1 MHRNIKCEI
10 VGDGAVGK
18 TCFLISYTT
27 NTFPGEYIPT
37 MFDNYSSNVMVDGQ
51 VINLSLWD
59 TPGQED
65 FDKQRAATYE
75 DTEVFIMCFSLTS
88 QTSYENVKEKWF
100 PEIREHCP
108 TAPIILVGMKQ
119 DLRDDQAT
127 IDKLA
132 AMKEKP
138 ISYLQGLSLSNQV
151 GAVKY
156 LECSALT
163 RTGLDEVF
171 REVINATIHPR
182 SPTDSGHRWKRC
194 SVM

>member
-27 NTFPGEYIPT
+27 NTFLGEYIPT

-51 VINLSLWD
+51 IINLSLWD

-75 DTEVFIMCFSLTS
+75 DTEVFILCFSLVS
-88 QTSYENVKEKWF
+88 PTSYENVREKWF
-100 PEIREHCP
+100 PEIRQYCP
-108 TAPIILVGMKQ
+108 TAPIVLVGMKQ
-119 DLRDDQAT
+119 DLRDDQPT
-127 IDKLA
+127 LDKLA
-132 AMKEKP
+132 AMKQKP

-151 GAVKY
+151 GALKY
-156 LECSALT
+156 LECSALS

-171 REVINATIHPR
+171 KEVINATIHPV
-182 SPTDSGHRWKRC
+182 TTEADSSSWRRC
-194 SVM
+194 HVM

>member
-75 DTEVFIMCFSLTS
+75 DTEVFIMCFSLVS
-88 QTSYENVKEKWF
+88 PTSYENVREKWF
-100 PEIREHCP
+100 PEIRQHCP
-108 TAPIILVGMKQ
+108 NAPIILVGMKQ
-119 DLRDDQAT
+119 DLRDDQTT

-132 AMKEKP
+132 SRKEKP
-138 ISYLQGLSLSNQV
+138 ISHLQGLALSSAV
-151 GAVKY
+151 GALKY

-171 REVINATIHPR
+171 KEVINATIHPVTPIEESR
-182 SPTDSGHRWKRC
+182 SWKKC
-194 SVM
+194 LVM

>member
-51 VINLSLWD
+51 IINLSLWD

-75 DTEVFIMCFSLTS
+75 DTEVFIMCFSLVS
-88 QTSYENVKEKWF
+88 PTSYENVREKWF
-100 PEIREHCP
+100 PEIRQHCP
-108 TAPIILVGMKQ
+108 AAPIILVGLKQ
-119 DLRDDQAT
+119 DLRDDQDT

-132 AMKEKP
+132 ARNEKP
-138 ISYLQGLSLSNQV
+138 ISNLQGLSLRHEV
-151 GAVKY
+151 GALKY

-171 REVINATIHPR
+171 KEVINATIHPVTPVGER
-182 SPTDSGHRWKRC
+182 GGWKGC
-194 SVM
+194 LMM